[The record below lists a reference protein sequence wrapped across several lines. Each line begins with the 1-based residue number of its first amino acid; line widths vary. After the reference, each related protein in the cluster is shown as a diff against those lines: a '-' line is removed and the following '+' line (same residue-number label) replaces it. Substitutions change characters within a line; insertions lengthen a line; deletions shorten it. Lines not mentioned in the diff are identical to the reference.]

1 MVGVALHSA
10 SKGRLRPSFFL
21 LLGLCAGVT
30 AQQTV
35 YRCGQEYTN
44 APADPRQC
52 ERLTEAPTVTV
63 IPGTRVQVAPAAP
76 ATSTAVTLS
85 VMPQR
90 QRDAMARSVLQ
101 AELEQTRQRH
111 HRLQQEYRHGEPERL
126 PEEATDPQRYRERVA
141 RLHAA
146 VERAGRDVR
155 SLEREIARLPAQ
167 GMTP

>member
-1 MVGVALHSA
+1 MAGMALHSA

-21 LLGLCAGVT
+21 LLGLCTAAM
-30 AQQTV
+30 AQQAV

-52 ERLTEAPTVTV
+52 ERLPEQPAVTV
-63 IPGTRVQVAPAAP
+63 IPGTRVQAATAAP
-76 ATSTAVTLS
+76 APSSAATVSA
-85 VMPQR
+85 MPQR

-101 AELEQTRQRH
+101 AELEQTRERHQR
-111 HRLQQEYRHGEPERL
+111 LLQEYRQGEPERL
-126 PEEATDPQRYRERVA
+126 PEETLDPQRYRERVA
-141 RLHAA
+141 RLQAA

-167 GMTP
+167 GSVP